1 MVIAFAPF
9 EPDRASFNP
18 NASEQSVNALPV
30 ADGWGPMPSLI
41 PYSDALPGPCFGA
54 TIVRD
59 SDGGFFIV
67 AGTQSALY
75 RLTGTSWTDIS
86 GTSAPYSVADSDRW
100 QFARF
105 GSRLIATA
113 LGQPPQYLDVDL
125 GGDFADLPNAPEAKF
140 VCVAGDFVVFGH
152 LANLPYTLKWSGIND
167 SEYWTIGQRG
177 CDEQLLP
184 DGDEITG
191 LFGAPMGAAIFQRNT
206 MRSMQFVGGTYIFN
220 FAVAHPTRGSLA
232 PLSIVQIAPGDFV
245 FLSQD
250 GWFRGWGQSIT
261 PIGVERVDKWFFDA
275 IDTEDLAIVRCVADP
290 FEKIVWAQ
298 YPIQAGG
305 YTLLGYKWSL
315 DRWCTADNAGITE
328 LVSLVTQAATID
340 SISDTINSVD
350 IAIDSRFFKGGAP
363 IFAGF
368 TTDNVLA
375 VFDGAPRAATL
386 VTAETEHAAPYR
398 SYVNSARIYG
408 DVTDFT
414 LTVGKRDYLGG
425 PQTLTTPAS
434 PSAINGAVYFRASA
448 RLHQYFLNIAAS
460 ADWQNVVGIDPQAQT
475 EGDR

>member
-1 MVIAFAPF
+1 MLQFAPF

-18 NASEQSVNALPV
+18 LASELSVNAIPV
-30 ADGWGPMPSLI
+30 QDGWGPMPSLI

-75 RLTGTSWTDIS
+75 RLTGTSWTNIS
-86 GTSAPYSVADSDRW
+86 GASAPYSVADSDRW

-105 GSRLIATA
+105 GTQLIATA
-113 LGQPPQYLDVDL
+113 LGKPPQVLDVDL
-125 GGDFADLPNAPEAKF
+125 GGNFADLANAPQAKF

-152 LANLPYTLKWSGIND
+152 LLNEPYTLKWSGIND
-167 SEYWTIGQRG
+167 ATYWTVGERG
-177 CDEQLLP
+177 SDVQLLP

-191 LFGAPMGAAIFQRNT
+191 LFGAPKGAYIFQRNAQRT
-206 MRSMQFVGGTYIFN
+206 MSFN
-220 FAVAHPTRGSLA
+220 PASGYTFTIDVAHPTRGSLA
-232 PLSIVQIAPGDFV
+232 PLSIVQVGPGDFI

-250 GWFRGWGQSIT
+250 GWFRGSGANCT
-261 PIGVERVDKWFFDA
+261 PIGVERVDKWFFDS

-315 DRWCTADNAGITE
+315 DRFCTADNAGITE

-340 SISDTINSVD
+340 SISDTIDSVD

-363 IFAGF
+363 IFSGF
-368 TTDNVLA
+368 TTNNVLA
-375 VFDGAPRAATL
+375 IFDGAPRAATL
-386 VTAETEHAAPYR
+386 ATAEIEHAAPKR
-398 SYVNSARIYG
+398 AFVNGARVYG
-408 DVTDFT
+408 DTINFT
-414 LTVGKRDYLGG
+414 LKVGKRDYLGG
-425 PQTLTTPAS
+425 PKTYTADIA
-434 PSAINGAVYFRASA
+434 PSSVTGLVPLRASA
-448 RLHQYFLNIAAS
+448 RLHQYIVTISEGAAWNNF
-460 ADWQNVVGIDPQAQT
+460 AGIEPQAQA

>member
-1 MVIAFAPF
+1 MIQFSPF
-9 EPDRASFNP
+9 EPDKASFNP
-18 NASEQSVNALPV
+18 MASELSVNAIPV

-59 SDGGFFIV
+59 SDGGFFVI

-75 RLTGTSWTDIS
+75 RLTGTSWTAIS
-86 GTSAPYSVADSDRW
+86 GPSAPYSVADADRW

-105 GSRLIATA
+105 GSQLIATA
-113 LGQPPQYLDVDL
+113 LGQPPQVLDVDL
-125 GGDFADLPNAPEAKF
+125 GGNFADLANAPEAKF

-152 LANLPYTLKWSGIND
+152 LLNEPYTLKWSGIND
-167 SEYWTIGQRG
+167 PTYWTVGERG
-177 CDEQLLP
+177 SDFQILP

-191 LFGAPMGAAIFQRNT
+191 LFGAPRGAAVFQRNAMRT
-206 MRSMQFVGGTYIFN
+206 MTFN
-220 FAVAHPTRGSLA
+220 PASGYTFTIDVAHPTRGSLA
-232 PLSIVQIAPGDFV
+232 PLSIVQIGPGDFM

-250 GWFRGWGQSIT
+250 GWFRGWGLSVT

-275 IDTEDLAIVRCVADP
+275 IDTADLAIVRCVADP

-340 SISDTINSVD
+340 SIADTINSVD
-350 IAIDSRFFKGGAP
+350 IAIDSRFFKGGSP
-363 IFAGF
+363 IFTGF

-375 VFDGAPRAATL
+375 IFDGAPRAATL
-386 VTAETEHAAPYR
+386 ATAEIEHAAPLR
-398 SYVNSARIYG
+398 SFVNGARVYG
-408 DVTDFT
+408 DTTNFT
-414 LTVGKRDYLGG
+414 LKVGKRDYLGG
-425 PQTLTTPAS
+425 TKTFTADIA
-434 PSAINGAVYFRASA
+434 PSTVTGLVPLRVSA
-448 RLHQYFLNIAAS
+448 RLHQYVVTVADGASWNNIA
-460 ADWQNVVGIDPQAQT
+460 GIEPRAQA